1 MNLSESSINSEL
13 LELNSQLNIPKNE
26 TSGASPSALLKTIN
40 ADLHIHTCLSPCG
53 SLDMT
58 PIQIVR
64 EALAQGLS
72 MIAITDHNSAEN
84 VPAVMAVAREK
95 NLCVIPGLEIT
106 SSEEAHIVAL
116 FNSPEDAHSMQEIV
130 FQNLLPGENDEDLF
144 GIQVIADEFDN
155 VDGINTRLLIG
166 ATTLTIEAIVQHI
179 HERNGM
185 AIPAHID
192 RDSYSIISQLGFIP
206 PDLDIDA
213 IEISSNITLKR
224 ARELFQEANTFSVVT
239 SSDSHDLSTIGKS
252 KTKLLVQKA
261 TFEELKMAIKN
272 EKGRKIIYE

>member
-1 MNLSESSINSEL
+1 MDIS
-13 LELNSQLNIPKNE
+13 KNE
-26 TSGASPSALLKTIN
+26 TSGISLNTRLQTIG

-58 PIQIVR
+58 PIKIVR
-64 EALAQGLS
+64 EALDRGLS

-84 VPAVMAVAREK
+84 VPAVMAVARDK

-106 SSEEAHIVAL
+106 SSEEAHIIAL
-116 FNSPEDAHSMQEIV
+116 FNSPESALSMQEIV

-155 VDGINTRLLIG
+155 VDGINKRLLIG
-166 ATTLTIEAIVQHI
+166 ATTLTIDTIVQLI
-179 HERNGM
+179 HEQNGM

-192 RDSYSIISQLGFIP
+192 RESYSIISQLGFIP

-213 IEISSNITLKR
+213 IEISSNITLKK
-224 ARELFQEANTFSVVT
+224 ARELFQEANTFAVVT
-239 SSDSHDLSTIGKS
+239 SSDSHDLSTIGRS

-261 TFEELKMAIKN
+261 TFAELKMALKN